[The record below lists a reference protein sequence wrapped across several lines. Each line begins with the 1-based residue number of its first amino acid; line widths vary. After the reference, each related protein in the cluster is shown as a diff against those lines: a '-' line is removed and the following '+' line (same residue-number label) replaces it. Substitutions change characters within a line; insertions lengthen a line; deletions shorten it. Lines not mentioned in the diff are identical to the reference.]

1 MAFSAKGWIK
11 GRPLVTH
18 AEKCKKEVYM
28 FRYFFIVVALTA
40 SLVGCATQ
48 DEITLTAYKTL
59 ETSAITYDTV
69 MTAASD
75 MHSQGKLQDADWEKL
90 KDAALVYYEAY
101 QVAVSGLLTYIQAS
115 EGISS
120 PDAMERGNL
129 KALVDKMTED
139 LQELLKAAI
148 ALGVDVKEVSH
159 E

>member
-1 MAFSAKGWIK
+1 
-11 GRPLVTH
+11 
-18 AEKCKKEVYM
+18 M
-28 FRYFFIVVALTA
+28 FRYFFVVVALTA
-40 SLVGCATQ
+40 CLVGCATQ

-101 QVAVSGLLTYIQAS
+101 QVAVSGLLAYIQAS
-115 EGISS
+115 DGLSS

-139 LQELLKAAI
+139 LQELLKAAL

>member
-1 MAFSAKGWIK
+1 MFKK
-11 GRPLVTH
+11 LLV
-18 AEKCKKEVYM
+18 
-28 FRYFFIVVALTA
+28 VVALTA

-101 QVAVSGLLTYIQAS
+101 QVAVSGLLAYIQAS

>member
-1 MAFSAKGWIK
+1 MFKK
-11 GRPLVTH
+11 LLV
-18 AEKCKKEVYM
+18 
-28 FRYFFIVVALTA
+28 VVALV
-40 SLVGCATQ
+40 SGLMGCAAQ

-101 QVAVSGLLTYIQAS
+101 QVAVSGLLAYIQAS
-115 EGISS
+115 EGLSS

-148 ALGVDVKEVSH
+148 ALGVDVKEVRH

>member
-1 MAFSAKGWIK
+1 MFKK
-11 GRPLVTH
+11 LLV
-18 AEKCKKEVYM
+18 V
-28 FRYFFIVVALTA
+28 IALV
-40 SLVGCATQ
+40 SGLMGCAAQ
-48 DEITLTAYKTL
+48 DEIELTAYKTL

-101 QVAVSGLLTYIQAS
+101 QVAVSGLLAYIQAS
-115 EGISS
+115 EGLSS

-129 KALVDKMTED
+129 KALIDKMTED

>member
-1 MAFSAKGWIK
+1 
-11 GRPLVTH
+11 
-18 AEKCKKEVYM
+18 M
-28 FRYFFIVVALTA
+28 FKYFFIVVALTA

-101 QVAVSGLLTYIQAS
+101 QVAVSGLMAYIQAS
-115 EGISS
+115 EGLSS
-120 PDAMERGNL
+120 PDAMERRGNL

>member
-1 MAFSAKGWIK
+1 MFKK
-11 GRPLVTH
+11 LLV
-18 AEKCKKEVYM
+18 
-28 FRYFFIVVALTA
+28 VVALTA

-75 MHSQGKLQDADWEKL
+75 MHSHGKLQDADWEKL
-90 KDAALVYYEAY
+90 KDAALVYYDAY
-101 QVAVSGLLTYIQAS
+101 QVAVSGLLAYIQAS
-115 EGISS
+115 EGLSS

>member
-1 MAFSAKGWIK
+1 MFKK
-11 GRPLVTH
+11 LLV
-18 AEKCKKEVYM
+18 
-28 FRYFFIVVALTA
+28 VVALV
-40 SLVGCATQ
+40 SGLMGCATQ

-101 QVAVSGLLTYIQAS
+101 QVAVSGLLAYMQAS
-115 EGISS
+115 EGLSS
-120 PDAMERGNL
+120 PDDMERRGNL
-129 KALVDKMTED
+129 KALVDKMTKD

-148 ALGVDVKEVSH
+148 ALGVDVKEVRH

>member
-1 MAFSAKGWIK
+1 
-11 GRPLVTH
+11 
-18 AEKCKKEVYM
+18 M
-28 FRYFFIVVALTA
+28 FKYFFIVVALTA

-75 MHSQGKLQDADWEKL
+75 MYSQGKLQDADWEKL

-101 QVAVSGLLTYIQAS
+101 QVAVSGLLAYMQAS
-115 EGISS
+115 EGLSS
-120 PDAMERGNL
+120 PDAMERRGNL

-148 ALGVDVKEVSH
+148 ALGVDVKEVRH

>member
-1 MAFSAKGWIK
+1 
-11 GRPLVTH
+11 
-18 AEKCKKEVYM
+18 M
-28 FRYFFIVVALTA
+28 FRYFFVVVALTA

-75 MHSQGKLQDADWEKL
+75 MHSQGKLQDDDWAKL
-90 KDAALVYYEAY
+90 KDAALVYYDAY
-101 QVAVSGLLTYIQAS
+101 QVAVSGLLTYMRAS
-115 EGISS
+115 EGLSS
-120 PDAMERGNL
+120 PGATERENL
-129 KALVDKMTED
+129 KALVDKMAGG

-148 ALGVDVKEVSH
+148 DLGVDVKEVSY

>member
-1 MAFSAKGWIK
+1 MFKK
-11 GRPLVTH
+11 LLV
-18 AEKCKKEVYM
+18 
-28 FRYFFIVVALTA
+28 VVALTA

-101 QVAVSGLLTYIQAS
+101 QVAVSGLLAYIQAS
-115 EGISS
+115 EGVSS

>member
-1 MAFSAKGWIK
+1 
-11 GRPLVTH
+11 
-18 AEKCKKEVYM
+18 M
-28 FRYFFIVVALTA
+28 FKYFFIVVALTA

-48 DEITLTAYKTL
+48 DEIELTAYKTL

-90 KDAALVYYEAY
+90 KDAALVYYQAY
-101 QVAVSGLLTYIQAS
+101 QVAVSGLLAYIQAS
-115 EGISS
+115 EGLSS
-120 PDAMERGNL
+120 PDAMERRGNL

>member
-1 MAFSAKGWIK
+1 
-11 GRPLVTH
+11 
-18 AEKCKKEVYM
+18 M
-28 FRYFFIVVALTA
+28 FRYFFVVVALTA
-40 SLVGCATQ
+40 CLVGCATQ

-75 MHSQGKLQDADWEKL
+75 MHSQGKLHDADWEKL

-101 QVAVSGLLTYIQAS
+101 QVAVSGLLAYIQAS
-115 EGISS
+115 EGLSS

>member
-1 MAFSAKGWIK
+1 MFKK
-11 GRPLVTH
+11 LLV
-18 AEKCKKEVYM
+18 
-28 FRYFFIVVALTA
+28 VVALTA

-59 ETSAITYDTV
+59 ETSAITYDIV
-69 MTAASD
+69 MTVASD

-101 QVAVSGLLTYIQAS
+101 QVAVSGLLAYIQAS
-115 EGISS
+115 EGLSS

>member
-1 MAFSAKGWIK
+1 
-11 GRPLVTH
+11 
-18 AEKCKKEVYM
+18 M

-90 KDAALVYYEAY
+90 KDAALVYYDAY
-101 QVAVSGLLTYIQAS
+101 QVAVSGLLTYMRTS
-115 EGISS
+115 EGLSS
-120 PDAMERGNL
+120 PGATERENL
-129 KALVDKMTED
+129 KALVDNMTKD

-148 ALGVDVKEVSH
+148 DIGVDVKEVSH

>member
-1 MAFSAKGWIK
+1 MFKK
-11 GRPLVTH
+11 LLV
-18 AEKCKKEVYM
+18 
-28 FRYFFIVVALTA
+28 VVALTA

-48 DEITLTAYKTL
+48 DEIELTAYKTL

-101 QVAVSGLLTYIQAS
+101 QVAVSGLLAYIQAS
-115 EGISS
+115 EGVSS

-148 ALGVDVKEVSH
+148 ALGVDVKEVRH

>member
-1 MAFSAKGWIK
+1 
-11 GRPLVTH
+11 
-18 AEKCKKEVYM
+18 M

-101 QVAVSGLLTYIQAS
+101 QVAVSGLLAYIQAS
-115 EGISS
+115 EGLSS
-120 PDAMERGNL
+120 QDAMERGNL

>member
-1 MAFSAKGWIK
+1 
-11 GRPLVTH
+11 
-18 AEKCKKEVYM
+18 M
-28 FRYFFIVVALTA
+28 FRYFFIVAALTA

-101 QVAVSGLLTYIQAS
+101 QVAVSGLLAYIQAS
-115 EGISS
+115 EGVSS

>member
-1 MAFSAKGWIK
+1 
-11 GRPLVTH
+11 
-18 AEKCKKEVYM
+18 M

-101 QVAVSGLLTYIQAS
+101 QVAVSGLLAYMQAS
-115 EGISS
+115 EGLSS

-148 ALGVDVKEVSH
+148 ALGVDVKEVRH

>member
-1 MAFSAKGWIK
+1 MFKK
-11 GRPLVTH
+11 LLV
-18 AEKCKKEVYM
+18 
-28 FRYFFIVVALTA
+28 VVALV
-40 SLVGCATQ
+40 SGLMGCATQ

-101 QVAVSGLLTYIQAS
+101 QVAVSGLLAYMQAS
-115 EGISS
+115 EGLSS
-120 PDAMERGNL
+120 PDAMERRGNL

>member
-1 MAFSAKGWIK
+1 MFKK
-11 GRPLVTH
+11 LLV
-18 AEKCKKEVYM
+18 
-28 FRYFFIVVALTA
+28 VVALV
-40 SLVGCATQ
+40 SGLMGCATQ

-101 QVAVSGLLTYIQAS
+101 QVAVSGLLAYIQAS

>member
-1 MAFSAKGWIK
+1 MFKK
-11 GRPLVTH
+11 LLV
-18 AEKCKKEVYM
+18 
-28 FRYFFIVVALTA
+28 VVALTA

-75 MHSQGKLQDADWEKL
+75 MHSQGKLKDADWEKL
-90 KDAALVYYEAY
+90 KDAALVYYDAY
-101 QVAVSGLLTYIQAS
+101 QVAVSGLLTYMRAS
-115 EGISS
+115 EGLSS
-120 PDAMERGNL
+120 PGATERGNL
-129 KALVDKMTED
+129 KALIDKMTED

>member
-1 MAFSAKGWIK
+1 
-11 GRPLVTH
+11 
-18 AEKCKKEVYM
+18 M
-28 FRYFFIVVALTA
+28 FRYFFVVVALTA

-101 QVAVSGLLTYIQAS
+101 QVAVSGLLAYIQAS

>member
-1 MAFSAKGWIK
+1 
-11 GRPLVTH
+11 
-18 AEKCKKEVYM
+18 M

-101 QVAVSGLLTYIQAS
+101 QVAVSGLLAYIQAS
-115 EGISS
+115 EGLSS
-120 PDAMERGNL
+120 PDAMERRGNL
-129 KALVDKMTED
+129 KALIDKMTED

-148 ALGVDVKEVSH
+148 AIGVDVKEVSH

>member
-1 MAFSAKGWIK
+1 MFKK
-11 GRPLVTH
+11 LLV
-18 AEKCKKEVYM
+18 
-28 FRYFFIVVALTA
+28 VVALV
-40 SLVGCATQ
+40 SGLMGCATQ

-101 QVAVSGLLTYIQAS
+101 QVAVSGLLAYIQAS
-115 EGISS
+115 EGLSS

-129 KALVDKMTED
+129 KALIDKMTED

>member
-1 MAFSAKGWIK
+1 MFKK
-11 GRPLVTH
+11 LLV
-18 AEKCKKEVYM
+18 V
-28 FRYFFIVVALTA
+28 IALV
-40 SLVGCATQ
+40 SGLMGCATH
-48 DEITLTAYKTL
+48 DEITLMAYKTL

-90 KDAALVYYEAY
+90 KDAALVYYDAY
-101 QVAVSGLLTYIQAS
+101 QVAVSGLLTYMRAS
-115 EGISS
+115 EGLSSS
-120 PDAMERGNL
+120 PDAMERDNL

-148 ALGVDVKEVSH
+148 GLGVDVKEVSH

>member
-1 MAFSAKGWIK
+1 MFKK
-11 GRPLVTH
+11 LLV
-18 AEKCKKEVYM
+18 
-28 FRYFFIVVALTA
+28 VVALMA

-101 QVAVSGLLTYIQAS
+101 QVAVSGLLAYIQAS
-115 EGISS
+115 EGLSS

>member
-1 MAFSAKGWIK
+1 MFKK
-11 GRPLVTH
+11 LLV
-18 AEKCKKEVYM
+18 
-28 FRYFFIVVALTA
+28 VVALTA

-75 MHSQGKLQDADWEKL
+75 MYSQGKLQDADWEKL

-101 QVAVSGLLTYIQAS
+101 QVAVSGLLAYIQAS
-115 EGISS
+115 EGLSS

>member
-1 MAFSAKGWIK
+1 MFKK
-11 GRPLVTH
+11 LLV
-18 AEKCKKEVYM
+18 
-28 FRYFFIVVALTA
+28 VVALV
-40 SLVGCATQ
+40 SGLMGCATQ

-101 QVAVSGLLTYIQAS
+101 QVAVSGLLAYIQAS
-115 EGISS
+115 EGLSS

>member
-1 MAFSAKGWIK
+1 MFKK
-11 GRPLVTH
+11 LLV
-18 AEKCKKEVYM
+18 
-28 FRYFFIVVALTA
+28 VVALTA

-101 QVAVSGLLTYIQAS
+101 QVAVSGLLAYIQAS
-115 EGISS
+115 EGLSS
-120 PDAMERGNL
+120 PDAMERRGNL

>member
-1 MAFSAKGWIK
+1 
-11 GRPLVTH
+11 
-18 AEKCKKEVYM
+18 M
-28 FRYFFIVVALTA
+28 FKYFFIVVALTA

-101 QVAVSGLLTYIQAS
+101 QVAVSGLLAYIQAS

-139 LQELLKAAI
+139 LQKLLKAAI

>member
-1 MAFSAKGWIK
+1 
-11 GRPLVTH
+11 
-18 AEKCKKEVYM
+18 M

-101 QVAVSGLLTYIQAS
+101 QVAVSGLLAYIQAS
-115 EGISS
+115 EGLSS
-120 PDAMERGNL
+120 PDAMERRGNL

-148 ALGVDVKEVSH
+148 ALGVDVKEVRH

>member
-1 MAFSAKGWIK
+1 
-11 GRPLVTH
+11 
-18 AEKCKKEVYM
+18 M
-28 FRYFFIVVALTA
+28 FRYLFVVVALTA
-40 SLVGCATQ
+40 CLVGCATQ

-101 QVAVSGLLTYIQAS
+101 QVAVSGLLAYIQAS
-115 EGISS
+115 DGLSS

>member
-1 MAFSAKGWIK
+1 MMFKK
-11 GRPLVTH
+11 LLV
-18 AEKCKKEVYM
+18 
-28 FRYFFIVVALTA
+28 VVALTA

-101 QVAVSGLLTYIQAS
+101 QVAVSGLLAYIQAS
-115 EGISS
+115 EGLSS

>member
-1 MAFSAKGWIK
+1 MFKK
-11 GRPLVTH
+11 LLV
-18 AEKCKKEVYM
+18 
-28 FRYFFIVVALTA
+28 VVALV
-40 SLVGCATQ
+40 SGLMGCAAQ
-48 DEITLTAYKTL
+48 DDITLTAYKTL

-101 QVAVSGLLTYIQAS
+101 QVAVSGLLAYMQAS
-115 EGISS
+115 EGLSS

-129 KALVDKMTED
+129 KALIDKMTED

>member
-1 MAFSAKGWIK
+1 MFKK
-11 GRPLVTH
+11 LLV
-18 AEKCKKEVYM
+18 
-28 FRYFFIVVALTA
+28 VVALV
-40 SLVGCATQ
+40 SGLMGCAAQ
-48 DEITLTAYKTL
+48 DDITLTAYKTL

-90 KDAALVYYEAY
+90 KDAALVYYDAY
-101 QVAVSGLLTYIQAS
+101 QVAVSGLLAYMQAS
-115 EGISS
+115 EGLSS

-129 KALVDKMTED
+129 KALIDKMTED